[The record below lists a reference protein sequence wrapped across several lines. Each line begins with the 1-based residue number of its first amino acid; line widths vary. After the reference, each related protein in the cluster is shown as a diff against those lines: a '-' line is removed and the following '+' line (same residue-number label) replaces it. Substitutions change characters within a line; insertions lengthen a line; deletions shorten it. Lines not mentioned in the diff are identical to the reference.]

1 MGMNQD
7 EYHYKVTHTD
17 DLRLERIQELDFVDD
32 VHSNVTIEVDNGQRS
47 NLTIDVNKDDVFEE
61 LDSELEDMYERVWFD
76 F

>member
-1 MGMNQD
+1 MNQA

-17 DLRLERIQELDFVDD
+17 GLRLERIQELDFVDD
-32 VHSNVTIEVDNGQRS
+32 VSSNVTIEVDDGQRS
-47 NLTIDVNKDDVFEE
+47 NLTISVNEDNVFEE

>member
-1 MGMNQD
+1 MNQN

-17 DLRLERIQELDFVDD
+17 DLRLERIRDLEFVDD
-32 VHSNVTIEVDNGQRS
+32 VNSIVTIEVDNGQRT
-47 NLTIDVNKDDVFEE
+47 NLTISVNEDDVFEE